1 MGRDGHTGDRDANAP
16 SNGLVSAVPWV

>member
-1 MGRDGHTGDRDANAP
+1 MGRDGHTGARDANAP